1 MTTTHSEIWK
11 TLSTVNVSQHVEKKG
26 NLSYLSWAWA
36 WGTLMEHY
44 PQAEF
49 EMDWKPS
56 VEADGSVT
64 VWCEVTIDD
73 CVRKMWLPVMD
84 NRNNAVS
91 SPNAREISDARMRC
105 LVKCLALFGLGFSLY
120 AGEDLPAKPSRAAS
134 PKIDFPK
141 PSRAESPKKP
151 ALSES
156 NKERLRVAAELKSAE
171 LEDDS
176 LLPKQI
182 TIECL
187 KAMNLKWGQINDTNF
202 SDLFS
207 KIQQFE
213 PGREVSF

>member
-49 EMDWKPS
+49 EMDSQSS

-64 VWCEVTIDD
+64 VWCEVAIDD

-134 PKIDFPK
+134 PK
-141 PSRAESPKKP
+141 KP
-151 ALSES
+151 ALSEG

-176 LLPKQI
+176 LLPKQV

-207 KIQQFE
+207 QIQQFE
-213 PGREVSF
+213 PGREGSF

>member
-44 PQAEF
+44 PQAAF
-49 EMDWKPS
+49 EMGLKPS

-64 VWCEVTIDD
+64 VWCQVSIDD
-73 CVRKMWLPVMD
+73 CFRKMWLPVMD

-120 AGEDLPAKPSRAAS
+120 AGEDLPAKPSRVA
-134 PKIDFPK
+134 
-141 PSRAESPKKP
+141 SPKKP

-207 KIQQFE
+207 QIQQFE

>member
-49 EMDWKPS
+49 EMDSQPS

-91 SPNAREISDARMRC
+91 TPNAREISDARMRC

-120 AGEDLPAKPSRAAS
+120 AGEDLPAKPSRVA
-134 PKIDFPK
+134 
-141 PSRAESPKKP
+141 SPKKP
-151 ALSES
+151 ALSEG

-176 LLPKQI
+176 LLPKQV

-207 KIQQFE
+207 QIQKFE
-213 PGREVSF
+213 PGREVNF

>member
-1 MTTTHSEIWK
+1 
-11 TLSTVNVSQHVEKKG
+11 
-26 NLSYLSWAWA
+26 
-36 WGTLMEHY
+36 
-44 PQAEF
+44 
-49 EMDWKPS
+49 
-56 VEADGSVT
+56 
-64 VWCEVTIDD
+64 
-73 CVRKMWLPVMD
+73 MD

-120 AGEDLPAKPSRAAS
+120 AGEDLPAKPSRVA
-134 PKIDFPK
+134 
-141 PSRAESPKKP
+141 SPKKP

-207 KIQQFE
+207 QIQQFE